1 MRLKASDENSSQ
13 LSKKEKEILEY
24 IIDRAESGVPPSVRE
39 ICAALGY
46 KSTSTAHKYLTLLEE
61 KGYLEKQSG
70 KNRSIKLRGEGF
82 VQVPLLGTVAA
93 GQPILAMEQIEDYI
107 PIKTNYSSKDL
118 FALRVKGESMVE
130 AGILNGDIIIA
141 RQTPSAMDG
150 EIVVALIEDEATVKR
165 FFKEKNRFRLQPE
178 NSTME
183 PIYTDHVAI
192 LGKVISVFR
201 SYE

>member
-1 MRLKASDENSSQ
+1 
-13 LSKKEKEILEY
+13 
-24 IIDRAESGVPPSVRE
+24 
-39 ICAALGY
+39 
-46 KSTSTAHKYLTLLEE
+46 
-61 KGYLEKQSG
+61 
-70 KNRSIKLRGEGF
+70 
-82 VQVPLLGTVAA
+82 
-93 GQPILAMEQIEDYI
+93 
-107 PIKTNYSSKDL
+107 
-118 FALRVKGESMVE
+118 MVE

-178 NSTME
+178 NSAME